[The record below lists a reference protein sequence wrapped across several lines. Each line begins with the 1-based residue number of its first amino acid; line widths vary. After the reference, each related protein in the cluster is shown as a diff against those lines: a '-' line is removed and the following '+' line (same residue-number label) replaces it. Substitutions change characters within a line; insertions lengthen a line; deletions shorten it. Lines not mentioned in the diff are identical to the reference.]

1 MSGIWYVDNWITP
14 FLELAFQQP
23 RDGYRALRLKIYR
36 PPVSDDQES
45 EQSVLIRTGAA
56 AIGEMAFPDG
66 TGRFI
71 TTTLKLPH
79 NRGAAQ
85 LNVSLRT
92 SRVLRPQLPD
102 RRRLGLVLLHCY
114 PIRRV

>member
-23 RDGYRALRLKIYR
+23 RDGYRALRLQIYR
-36 PPVSDDQES
+36 PPVADDQGCA
-45 EQSVLIRTGAA
+45 QSVLIRAGAT

-66 TGRFI
+66 AGRFI
-71 TTTLKLPH
+71 NTTLKLPH
-79 NRGAAQ
+79 SRDAAQ

-102 RRRLGLVLLHCY
+102 RRQLGLVLVHCY
-114 PIRRV
+114 PVRHV